1 MVEIHQHD
9 LQPLLNSFNEGIC
22 CLSAQG
28 ELLSFNE
35 VAQAHWNLN
44 RQPTSKLTSQTPVRQ
59 ALAGQHTHHELVH
72 LSEQHVLLVNALPIY
87 QGTDSVK
94 SIVIISQDV
103 TEHILM
109 ERQAQTALDMLVEA
123 VIDTHGIHDI
133 DEALRRIAVLIPQL
147 ESVDNSIAFRVDDET
162 GHLIPLALFG
172 LSQQSYEEWHAELSA
187 IELNTEA
194 TLRSSPAYMQ
204 ALRLKRPLMFDFA
217 SAPTFSNPNN
227 LRAAI
232 YAPVLLN
239 GKVIGLLGAE
249 RHRAVGRTGVYFPQW
264 SVYLL
269 TALAR
274 LASISLEKS
283 TLLNSSDSLEQE
295 LQEVRKL
302 LSQRDEF
309 LSLTAHE
316 LKNPLTAIRGQA
328 QVLRR
333 LINRSVHAGS
343 DTSQATHDLV
353 RGLESIEHQT
363 RRIEHLI
370 NTLLDVNQ
378 LDLDRLE
385 LEVDEI
391 DLIQLARRAL
401 EEHLALARN
410 HELHLLVN
418 GQPVPIAS
426 DNSHS
431 SPTAPMKIEGD
442 EERLEQVLSNL
453 ISNAI
458 KYSPQDGPIT
468 VSLQFTS
475 DGHVEIAVEDR
486 GIGVSPKDQ
495 ARLTERFFRAENAQF
510 IDSKGLGLGLYL
522 VNALVNKHGGS
533 LSLKSEGI
541 PGKGSTFIIKLPYRL
556 HQIER
561 NHA

>member
-9 LQPLLNSFNEGIC
+9 LHSLLNSFNEGIC

-28 ELLSFNE
+28 DLLSYNN

-44 RQPTSKLTSQTPVRQ
+44 RQSTSKLTSLQPVSQ
-59 ALAGQHTHHELVH
+59 ALAGQSSRHELVH
-72 LSEQHVLLVNALPIY
+72 LSDQHILLVNALPLY
-87 QGTDSVK
+87 KGTNSIK

-103 TEHILM
+103 TEHVLLQQ
-109 ERQAQTALDMLVEA
+109 QAETALNVLVEA
-123 VIDTHGIHDI
+123 VIGTHGIHDI

-147 ESVDNSIAFRVDDET
+147 ASVDNSIAFRVDEET
-162 GHLIPLALFG
+162 NHLIPLALFG
-172 LSQQSYEEWHAELSA
+172 SSQQSYEEWHAELSA
-187 IELNTEA
+187 IEFNTEA

-204 ALRLKRPLMFDFA
+204 ALRLKRPLMFDFE
-217 SAPTFSNPNN
+217 SAPTLSNPHN

-232 YAPVLLN
+232 YVPVLLD

-249 RHRAVGRTGVYFPQW
+249 RYRPPGRAGRDFPQW

-274 LASISLEKS
+274 LASMSVEKT
-283 TLLNSSDSLEQE
+283 TLLNSTTSLEE
-295 LQEVRKL
+295 EIQEVRKL
-302 LSQRDEF
+302 LSQKDEF

-328 QVLRR
+328 QVLQR
-333 LINRSVHAGS
+333 LINKSLHAGTEAS
-343 DTSQATHDLV
+343 EATHDLV

-363 RRIEHLI
+363 RKIEHLI

-401 EEHLALARN
+401 EEHLPLARS
-410 HELHLLVN
+410 HELRLLVN
-418 GQPVPIAS
+418 GQPIPIAT
-426 DNSHS
+426 DGS
-431 SPTAPMKIEGD
+431 SATPSAPIKIEGD

-458 KYSPQDGPIT
+458 KYSPQDGPVT
-468 VSLQFTS
+468 VSLQFNN
-475 DGHVEIAVEDR
+475 DNHVEIAIQDR
-486 GIGVSPKDQ
+486 GIGVPLEDQ
-495 ARLTERFFRAENAQF
+495 IRLTERYFRAENAQF

-533 LSLKSEGI
+533 LSIKSEGI
-541 PGKGSTFIIKLPYRL
+541 PGKGSTFTINLPCR
-556 HQIER
+556 R
-561 NHA
+561 